1 MSPLLKSGKVNLN
14 DIQMENKGRLFLI
27 PSPLGDNDPGEVIP
41 KGVLA
46 LLPKINTYVV
56 EATRTARRYLSSA
69 GLKGHIQELAFHE
82 LNEHT
87 APEEVERLLPLFDG
101 GNDVGLIT
109 EAGLPAVADPG
120 AQLVRL
126 CHRHGI
132 EVVPCSGPSS
142 LMLALMASGLNGQ
155 SFAFLGYI
163 PAKTEER
170 RQALKSIEKHSST
183 ARQTKIFI
191 ETPYRNDS
199 LFQDILNI
207 CQGSTELCIAADITL
222 PDAFIMTRTIAEWK
236 REAARKGGEPV
247 IGKCP
252 CVFLILGH

>member
-1 MSPLLKSGKVNLN
+1 M
-14 DIQMENKGRLFLI
+14 KGRLFLI
-27 PSPLGDNDPGEVIP
+27 PSPLGDNEPAEVIP
-41 KGVLA
+41 AGVLSM
-46 LLPKINTYVV
+46 LPSITTYVV
-56 EATRTARRYLSSA
+56 EAVRTARRYLSAA
-69 GLKGHIQELAFHE
+69 GLKGHVQDLEFHE

-87 APEEVERLLPLFDG
+87 TPEEVEALMKLFEDG
-101 GNDVGLIT
+101 RDVGLIT

-126 CHRHGI
+126 CHRHGV
-132 EVVPCSGPSS
+132 EVVPMSGPSS

-155 SFAFLGYI
+155 SFAFLGYL

-170 RQALKSIEKHSST
+170 RQSLRSIEKHSST

-199 LFQDILNI
+199 LLADILSV
-207 CQGSTELCIAADITL
+207 CRADTEVCIAANITM
-222 PDAFIMTRTIAEWK
+222 PDAFIRTRTAGEWK
-236 REAARKGGEPV
+236 KAVPS
-247 IGKCP
+247 IGKRP

>member
-1 MSPLLKSGKVNLN
+1 M
-14 DIQMENKGRLFLI
+14 KGRLFLI
-27 PSPLGDNDPGEVIP
+27 PSPLGDNDPAEVIP
-41 KGVLA
+41 AGVLSM
-46 LLPKINTYVV
+46 LPSISTYVV
-56 EATRTARRYLSSA
+56 EAVRTARRYLSAA
-69 GLKGHIQELAFHE
+69 GLKGHVQDIEFHE

-87 APEEVERLLPLFDG
+87 TPEEVEALMKLFDDG
-101 GNDVGLIT
+101 RDVGLIT

-126 CHRHGI
+126 CHRHGV
-132 EVVPCSGPSS
+132 EVVPMSGPSS

-155 SFAFLGYI
+155 SFAFLGYL

-170 RQALKSIEKHSST
+170 RQALRSIEKHSST

-199 LFQDILNI
+199 LLADILSV
-207 CQGSTELCIAADITL
+207 CRADTEVCIAANITM
-222 PDAFIMTRTIAEWK
+222 PDAFIRTRTAGEWK
-236 REAARKGGEPV
+236 KAVPT
-247 IGKCP
+247 IGKRP

>member
-1 MSPLLKSGKVNLN
+1 ML
-14 DIQMENKGRLFLI
+14 
-27 PSPLGDNDPGEVIP
+27 PSIS
-41 KGVLA
+41 
-46 LLPKINTYVV
+46 TYVV
-56 EATRTARRYLSSA
+56 EAVRTARRYLSAA
-69 GLKGHIQELAFHE
+69 GLKGHVQDIEFHE

-87 APEEVERLLPLFDG
+87 TPEEVEALMKLFDDG
-101 GNDVGLIT
+101 RDVGLIT

-126 CHRHGI
+126 CHRHGV
-132 EVVPCSGPSS
+132 EVVPMSGPSS

-155 SFAFLGYI
+155 SFAFLGYL

-170 RQALKSIEKHSST
+170 RQALRSIEKHSST

-199 LFQDILNI
+199 LLADILSV
-207 CQGSTELCIAADITL
+207 CRADTEVCIAANITM
-222 PDAFIMTRTIAEWK
+222 PDAFIRTKTVGEWK
-236 REAARKGGEPV
+236 KSVPT
-247 IGKCP
+247 IGKRP